1 LVGESVR
8 DSALPWD
15 TIGTT
20 RFRAGEPLENTIES
34 LTASHFERTKEDPN
48 FRYLTQFVE
57 DTRETRSRKSV
68 SLNIDSRRA
77 ERETHMERGLELEN
91 ERRAALSLEPI
102 GVSKTLKKAIDRIFN
117 LTRPP
122 ALLQTW
128 PYFEK

>member
-1 LVGESVR
+1 
-8 DSALPWD
+8 
-15 TIGTT
+15 
-20 RFRAGEPLENTIES
+20 

-48 FRYLTQFVE
+48 FRYLTQYVE

-102 GVSKTLKKAIDRIFN
+102 GSLEDFEEDDRPDIQ
-117 LTRPP
+117 LDQAAGIVTDLAVLREIGTAPE
-122 ALLQTW
+122 QTAQAS
-128 PYFEK
+128 P